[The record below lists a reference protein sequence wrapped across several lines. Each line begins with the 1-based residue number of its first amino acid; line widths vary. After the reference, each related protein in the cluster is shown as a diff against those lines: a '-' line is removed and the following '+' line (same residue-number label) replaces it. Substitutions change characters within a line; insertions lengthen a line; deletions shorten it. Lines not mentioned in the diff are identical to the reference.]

1 MTTTKTFALADVK
14 WTDTADPYGAFEAV
28 LSAPTLDRDNEVIEA
43 GAFDPLPKSVP
54 VHAYHRFDEPIG
66 VGVPAYEDGKLM
78 LRGRFASTPRA
89 QEIRTLVKEGVIGH
103 MSVGFM
109 SADRGSQDGV
119 PRVTKA
125 ELLEGSFVS
134 VPANREAAILT
145 AKDYQAKAPSRG
157 NKSDRLQMIHDL
169 SVANGA
175 SCETKADADA
185 DDDGGKEQRSDQSPD
200 QSPDV
205 KASGDDPAPGEDE
218 LQVALL
224 KARLAVIPLTIGEGN
239 LP

>member
-145 AKDYQAKAPSRG
+145 AKDYHAKAPRG

-185 DDDGGKEQRSDQSPD
+185 DDEEDANDKALT
-200 QSPDV
+200 DV
-205 KASGDDPAPGEDE
+205 PAVAAGQAAKPLVDIDE
-218 LQVALL
+218 AVMQVEIYRAQ
-224 KARLAVIPLTIGEGN
+224 LAAIT
-239 LP
+239 